1 MNLQEQVSRIHD
13 MMEQMSGKYNKPTS
27 EIEKLVYRL
36 LNRYTEGSDVYHIK
50 HYSTRHD
57 LEWCKDGRE
66 IMNFVLFFTNPSDDA
81 EIDGA
86 RYIEERPFENGT
98 LTIPEDKFNDIL
110 DIVPI
115 RATYLSHLI
124 LQWFEDTKLSDAK
137 NMIGRDDIDVDKLDV
152 LHDTAD
158 VCAPPPTKP
167 DNVTKDEMIDYIIVN
182 TLFKKEELKKK
193 SDEWIEKMYLGKL
206 RNQKEREL
214 RGE

>member
-1 MNLQEQVSRIHD
+1 MNLQEQVSRIND

-27 EIEKLVYRL
+27 EIQNLVYRL
-36 LNRYTEGSDVYHIK
+36 LNRYTEGSDVYHIT
-50 HYSTRHD
+50 HYSTRTD

-66 IMNFVLFFTNPSDDA
+66 IMTFVLFFTNLSDDA
-81 EIDGA
+81 LSDGA

-137 NMIGRDDIDVDKLDV
+137 NMIGRDDIDVDKLNV
-152 LHDTAD
+152 HPDTAD

-167 DNVTKDEMIDYIIVN
+167 NNVTKDEMIDYIIVN

>member
-1 MNLQEQVSRIHD
+1 MNLQEQVSRIND

-36 LNRYTEGSDVYHIK
+36 LNRYTEGSDVYHIT
-50 HYSTRHD
+50 HYSTRTD

-66 IMNFVLFFTNPSDDA
+66 IMTFVLFFTNLS
-81 EIDGA
+81 
-86 RYIEERPFENGT
+86 FENGT

-158 VCAPPPTKP
+158 VCTPPPTKP

>member
-1 MNLQEQVSRIHD
+1 MNLQEQVSRIND

-36 LNRYTEGSDVYHIK
+36 LNRYTEGSDVYHIT
-50 HYSTRHD
+50 HYSTRTD

-66 IMNFVLFFTNPSDDA
+66 IMTFVLFFTNLS
-81 EIDGA
+81 
-86 RYIEERPFENGT
+86 FENGT

>member
-1 MNLQEQVSRIHD
+1 MNLQEQVSRIND

-27 EIEKLVYRL
+27 EIQNLVYRI
-36 LNRYTEGSDVYHIK
+36 LNRYTEGSDVYHIT
-50 HYSTRHD
+50 HYSTRTD

-66 IMNFVLFFTNPSDDA
+66 IMTFVLFFTNLS
-81 EIDGA
+81 
-86 RYIEERPFENGT
+86 FENGT

-167 DNVTKDEMIDYIIVN
+167 NNVTKDEMIDYIIVN

-193 SDEWIEKMYLGKL
+193 SDEWVEKMYLGKL

>member
-206 RNQKEREL
+206 RNQKEKEL

>member
-1 MNLQEQVSRIHD
+1 MNLQEQVSRIND

-27 EIEKLVYRL
+27 EIQNLVYRI
-36 LNRYTEGSDVYHIK
+36 LNRYTEGSDVYHIT
-50 HYSTRHD
+50 HYSTRTD

-66 IMNFVLFFTNPSDDA
+66 IMTFVLFFTNLS
-81 EIDGA
+81 
-86 RYIEERPFENGT
+86 FENGT

>member
-1 MNLQEQVSRIHD
+1 MNLQEQVSRIND

-27 EIEKLVYRL
+27 EIQNLVYRI
-36 LNRYTEGSDVYHIK
+36 LNRYTEGSDVYHIT
-50 HYSTRHD
+50 HYSTRTD

-66 IMNFVLFFTNPSDDA
+66 IMTFVLFFTNLS
-81 EIDGA
+81 
-86 RYIEERPFENGT
+86 FENGT

-152 LHDTAD
+152 HHDTAD
-158 VCAPPPTKP
+158 VCTPPPTKP

-193 SDEWIEKMYLGKL
+193 SDEWVEKMYLGKL

>member
-1 MNLQEQVSRIHD
+1 MNLQEQVSRIND

-206 RNQKEREL
+206 RNQKEKEL

>member
-1 MNLQEQVSRIHD
+1 MNLQEQVSRIND

>member
-167 DNVTKDEMIDYIIVN
+167 NNVTKDEMIDYIIVN

>member
-36 LNRYTEGSDVYHIK
+36 LNRYTEGSEVYRIEHFV
-50 HYSTRHD
+50 SRHD
-57 LEWCKDGRE
+57 LEWCKGGRE

-137 NMIGRDDIDVDKLDV
+137 NMIGRDDIDVDKLNV
-152 LHDTAD
+152 HPDTAD

>member
-137 NMIGRDDIDVDKLDV
+137 NMIGRDDIDVDKLNV
-152 LHDTAD
+152 HPDTAD

-167 DNVTKDEMIDYIIVN
+167 NNVTKDEMIDYIIVN

>member
-27 EIEKLVYRL
+27 EIEKLVYNL

-66 IMNFVLFFTNPSDDA
+66 IMTFVLFFTNPSDDA

-152 LHDTAD
+152 HPDTAD

-167 DNVTKDEMIDYIIVN
+167 DNVTKDEMIDYIVVN

-193 SDEWIEKMYLGKL
+193 SDEWVEKMYLGKL

>member
-1 MNLQEQVSRIHD
+1 MNLQEQVSRIND

-66 IMNFVLFFTNPSDDA
+66 IMTFVLFFTNPSDDA

-137 NMIGRDDIDVDKLDV
+137 NMIGRDDIDVDKLNV
-152 LHDTAD
+152 HPDTAD

-167 DNVTKDEMIDYIIVN
+167 DNVTKDEMIDYIVVN

-193 SDEWIEKMYLGKL
+193 SDEWVEKMYLGKL

>member
-1 MNLQEQVSRIHD
+1 MNLQEQVSRIQD

-27 EIEKLVYRL
+27 EIEKLVYNL

-66 IMNFVLFFTNPSDDA
+66 IMTFVLFFTNPSDDA

-152 LHDTAD
+152 HPDTAD

-167 DNVTKDEMIDYIIVN
+167 DNVTKDEMIDYIVVN

-193 SDEWIEKMYLGKL
+193 RDEWVEKMYLGKL

>member
-1 MNLQEQVSRIHD
+1 

-36 LNRYTEGSDVYHIK
+36 LNRYTEGSDVYHIT
-50 HYSTRHD
+50 HYSTRTD

-66 IMNFVLFFTNPSDDA
+66 IMTFVLFFTNLS
-81 EIDGA
+81 
-86 RYIEERPFENGT
+86 FENGT

-137 NMIGRDDIDVDKLDV
+137 NMIGRDDIDVDKLNV
-152 LHDTAD
+152 HPDTAD

-167 DNVTKDEMIDYIIVN
+167 NNVTKDEMIDYIIVN

>member
-1 MNLQEQVSRIHD
+1 MNLQEQVSRIND

-36 LNRYTEGSDVYHIK
+36 LNRYTEGSDVYHIT
-50 HYSTRHD
+50 HYSTRTD

-66 IMNFVLFFTNPSDDA
+66 IMTFVLFFTNLS
-81 EIDGA
+81 
-86 RYIEERPFENGT
+86 FENGT

-152 LHDTAD
+152 HHDTAD
-158 VCAPPPTKP
+158 VCTPPPTKP

-193 SDEWIEKMYLGKL
+193 SDEWVEKMYLGKL

>member
-1 MNLQEQVSRIHD
+1 MNLQEQVSRIQD

-27 EIEKLVYRL
+27 EIEKLVYNL
-36 LNRYTEGSDVYHIK
+36 LNRYIGGSDVYHIK

-66 IMNFVLFFTNPSDDA
+66 IMTFVLFFTNPSDDA

-152 LHDTAD
+152 HPDTAD

-167 DNVTKDEMIDYIIVN
+167 DNVTKDEMIDYIVVN

-193 SDEWIEKMYLGKL
+193 SDEWVEKMYLGKL

>member
-1 MNLQEQVSRIHD
+1 MNLQEQVSRIND

-36 LNRYTEGSDVYHIK
+36 LNRYTEGSDVYHIT
-50 HYSTRHD
+50 HYSTRTD

-66 IMNFVLFFTNPSDDA
+66 IMTFVLFFTNLS
-81 EIDGA
+81 
-86 RYIEERPFENGT
+86 FENGT

-206 RNQKEREL
+206 RNQKEKEL